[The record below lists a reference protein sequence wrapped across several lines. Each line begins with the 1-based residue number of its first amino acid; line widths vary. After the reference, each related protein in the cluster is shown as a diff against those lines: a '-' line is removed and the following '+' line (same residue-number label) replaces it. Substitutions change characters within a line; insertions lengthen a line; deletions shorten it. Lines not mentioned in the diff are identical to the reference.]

1 MSTAT
6 ILPIETSDP
15 DYLLK
20 VVLTGDSGVGK
31 TNLLSQFV
39 KNTFNPE
46 SKTTIGVEFATKV
59 VKVRGK
65 TVKAQ
70 IWDTAGQ
77 EAYHSITASYFRS
90 CQGVFLVFDITD
102 EKSFKD
108 LDYWIN
114 MIKEHSNTTSS
125 NADST
130 PLIVV
135 IANKIDCPKEKHQV
149 DIETISNSCRERDL
163 DYFITS
169 ALTGENV
176 KNAADF
182 MVKKLTERRRVKAN
196 EETINLTENTSTNK
210 GCC

>member
-1 MSTAT
+1 MNEQGKPVISYKIILCGNHQSGKTLFIRRLTDTILNFDSEIPETQAT
-6 ILPIETSDP
+6 IA
-15 DYLLK
+15 
-20 VVLTGDSGVGK
+20 
-31 TNLLSQFV
+31 TNLICH
-39 KNTFNPE
+39 KIEMN
-46 SKTTIGVEFATKV
+46 G
-59 VKVRGK
+59 
-65 TVKAQ
+65 TVYKLQ
-70 IWDTAGQ
+70 LWDTAGQ